1 MSLDNDLDND
11 GGWGWGGFL
20 RLAVARTGGE
30 PGGEPGVE
38 PGVDGGRRVR
48 LRPRTRWREFD
59 HLSLPVALGGLDA
72 FTRGAAYSASG
83 SASAPGFRQVT
94 AFLAVN
100 TSTT

>member
-1 MSLDNDLDND
+1 MTGD
-11 GGWGWGGFL
+11 GGGGGFL
-20 RLAVARTGGE
+20 RLAVARTGG
-30 PGGEPGVE
+30 E

-59 HLSLPVALGGLDA
+59 HFSLPVALGGLDA

-83 SASAPGFRQVT
+83 CFGAGFRQVT

-100 TSTT
+100 TSTM